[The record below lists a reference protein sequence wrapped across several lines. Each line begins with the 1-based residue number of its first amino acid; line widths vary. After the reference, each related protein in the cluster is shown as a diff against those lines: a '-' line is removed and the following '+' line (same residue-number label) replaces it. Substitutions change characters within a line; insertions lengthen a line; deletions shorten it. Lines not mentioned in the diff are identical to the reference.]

1 MAVSRDGGIYRA
13 VSGLFWLMINYQ
25 ITQTKNDRACGSP
38 VRMKLTDDAD
48 AMLAAFTMVSRE
60 YGVQVWD
67 GLRLVGEIRSKSKVP
82 APPAA

>member
-1 MAVSRDGGIYRA
+1 MAVSRDGSIYSA

-25 ITQTKNDRACGSP
+25 ITQTKNDRAYGSP

-67 GLRLVGEIRSKSKVP
+67 GLRLVGEIRAKSKVS
-82 APPAA
+82 APRAV